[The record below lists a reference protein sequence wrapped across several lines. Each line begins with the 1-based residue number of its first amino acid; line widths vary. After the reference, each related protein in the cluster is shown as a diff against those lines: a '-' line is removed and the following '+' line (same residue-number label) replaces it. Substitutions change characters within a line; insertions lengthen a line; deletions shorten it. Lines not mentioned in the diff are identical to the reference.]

1 MLTRHSAKET
11 PVSVDQLRRDGLAG
25 PFELADRTGLDAARD
40 AVFEFKALRRQQL
53 LAAKKAGGDNSTY
66 SNPLIDRHLDVG
78 VIRRLY
84 YDANVQ
90 SAVAELLGEDLYIWR
105 SNFFVKSDGTGQNKW
120 HHDRH
125 FENGDAALDLYDTS
139 NHFSITMA
147 LTDIGMDEGRIEYV
161 KGSHQPIAGFDRDIP
176 RHIDEVPAVVAD
188 RVTPLPLERGQFV
201 LFHAALLH
209 RSLAFGE
216 GNRRVSM
223 AARLLRA
230 GTKIPPYGSANPAG
244 GATARA
250 EPIIYYRDSGLMR
263 LN

>member
-1 MLTRHSAKET
+1 M
-11 PVSVDQLRRDGLAG
+11 SVDQLRRDGLAG
-25 PFELADRTGLDAARD
+25 PFELADKTGLDAARD
-40 AVFEFKALRRQQL
+40 AVFEFKALRRQQR
-53 LAAKKAGGDNSTY
+53 LATEKAGTSNTY

-78 VIRRLY
+78 VIRSLY

-90 SAVAELLGEDLYIWR
+90 STVAELFGRDLWIWR

-125 FENGDAALDLYDTS
+125 FENGDAPLDLYDTG

-161 KGSHQPIAGFDRDIP
+161 RGSHQPIAGFDRDIP
-176 RHIDEVPAVVAD
+176 RHIDEVPALVED
-188 RVTPLPLERGQFV
+188 RVAPLPLERGQFV

-223 AARLLRA
+223 AARLVRG
-230 GTKIPPYGSANPAG
+230 GTKIPAYGSANPAG
-244 GATARA
+244 GAVARA
-250 EPIIYYRDSGLMR
+250 EPIIHYRDSGLMR